1 MTDKIV
7 SLNSIRKELK
17 VKRDILETTYSSSK
31 VVATVTHQDSDGRI
45 REGALACNESFLP
58 FQRK

>member
-17 VKRDILETTYSSSK
+17 VKKDSLETTYSSSK
-31 VVATVTHQDSDGRI
+31 VVATITNRDSDGRI
-45 REGALACNESFLP
+45 REEH
-58 FQRK
+58 